1 MNMKLLYVGTWLYRD
16 VYIHKNCKVSHS
28 DYVQSLGMDKDTI
41 LSGCDAYV
49 DSVKRK
55 CVFCGEEFKGEFPSV
70 ETKTININELRK
82 DI

>member
-28 DYVQSLGMDKDTI
+28 AYVQSLGMDKDTI

-55 CVFCGEEFKGEFPSV
+55 CVFCGEEFKGECPSV